1 MKQIQKR
8 FALFCAV
15 LMIMAVMPM
24 AFAAQSDVIA
34 TGTGGEGITWTLTEG
49 GVLTVSGNGPIVD
62 EVKVEVDEDGNE
74 SSEMIDC
81 IGWQLDRVWEERT
94 KDMDAAEAARA
105 RFDLVKKLVIEEG
118 ITEIPYDEFSELYP
132 RSITLP
138 STLTRLGYSAVNAS
152 FAETLT
158 VNSKELVVTGG
169 VVAAGHRKDIAG
181 YASIDEAIAAKI
193 THEAQMAEMEKK
205 MYAVY
210 DLGAAYALQ
219 NGIEDELT
227 EEMFFADFNTL
238 HGTDF
243 TDLEACIAYC
253 IERINADFGT
263 RYTKAEDVYT
273 IVPGEDGSYTERNA
287 QLDTII
293 TEMYESA
300 DIEPALSRVYLGEE
314 GEEDVIAYAWT
325 TVCAPSGS
333 GAEEAAAISG
343 VSFKATTEPEKPDNS
358 FLGRVKRFFGKI
370 KTLVMRLINWIK
382 FGLAILKK

>member
-1 MKQIQKR
+1 MKQIQKW

-94 KDMDAAEAARA
+94 KEMDAAEAARA

-158 VNSKELVVTGG
+158 VNSKGLVVTGG

-219 NGIEDELT
+219 NGIDDELT
-227 EEMFFADFNTL
+227 EDMFFADFNSL

-243 TDLEACIAYC
+243 TSLETCIAYC

-263 RYTKAEDVYT
+263 QYTKAEDVYT

-287 QLDTII
+287 QLDAII

-300 DIEPALSRVYLGEE
+300 DIESALSRVYLGEG

-325 TVCAPSGS
+325 TVCAASGS

-343 VSFKATTEPEKPDNS
+343 VPFKATTEPEKPDNS

>member
-1 MKQIQKR
+1 MKQIQKW

-158 VNSKELVVTGG
+158 VNSKELVVIGG

-219 NGIEDELT
+219 NGIGDELT

-243 TDLEACIAYC
+243 ADLEACIAYC

-300 DIEPALSRVYLGEE
+300 DIEPALSRVYLGEG
-314 GEEDVIAYAWT
+314 GEEDVSAYAWT

>member
-1 MKQIQKR
+1 MKQIQKW

-94 KDMDAAEAARA
+94 KEMDAAEAARA
-105 RFDLVKKLVIEEG
+105 RFDLVKELVIEEG

-169 VVAAGHRKDIAG
+169 VVTAGHRKDIAG

-219 NGIEDELT
+219 NGIDDELT
-227 EEMFFADFNTL
+227 EDMFFADFNSL

-243 TDLEACIAYC
+243 TSLETCIAYC

-263 RYTKAEDVYT
+263 QYTKAEDVYT

-287 QLDTII
+287 QLDAII

-343 VSFKATTEPEKPDNS
+343 VPFKATTEPEKPDNS

-382 FGLAILKK
+382 FSLAILK

>member
-1 MKQIQKR
+1 MKKWISV
-8 FALFCAV
+8 LLVV
-15 LMIMAVMPM
+15 LMMTAILPT
-24 AFAAQSDVIA
+24 AFAADDDVIA
-34 TGTGGEGITWTLTEG
+34 TGDGGEGITWTLTEG

-243 TDLEACIAYC
+243 ADLEACIAYC

-263 RYTKAEDVYT
+263 QYTKAEDVYT
-273 IVPGEDGSYTERNA
+273 IVSGEDGSYAERNA

-300 DIEPALSRVYLGEE
+300 DIEPALSRVYLGEG

-343 VSFKATTEPEKPDNS
+343 VPFKATTEPEKPDNS

>member
-1 MKQIQKR
+1 MKQMQKWI
-8 FALFCAV
+8 ALFCAA
-15 LMIMAVMPM
+15 LMIMTVMPM

-34 TGTGGEGITWTLTEG
+34 TGNGGEGITWTLTEG
-49 GVLTVSGNGPIVD
+49 GLLTVSGNGPIVD
-62 EVKVEVDEDGNE
+62 KVKVEVDEDGNE
-74 SSEMIDC
+74 SIEMIDC
-81 IGWQLDRVWEERT
+81 IGWQLDRVLEARV
-94 KDMDAAEAARA
+94 KGMDAADEARA
-105 RFDLVKKLVIEEG
+105 RFDLVKELVIEEG
-118 ITEIPYDEFSELYP
+118 VTEIPYDEFSEIYP

-158 VNSKELVVTGG
+158 LNSKELVVTGG
-169 VVAAGHRKDIAG
+169 VVVAGHRKDTAG
-181 YASIDEAIAAKI
+181 YASIDEAIDAKVSY
-193 THEAQMAEMEKK
+193 EAQIAEMAKK

-219 NGIEDELT
+219 NGIDDELT
-227 EEMFFADFNTL
+227 EETFFADFNTL

-243 TDLEACIAYC
+243 ADLEACIAYC

-263 RYTKAEDVYT
+263 QYTKAEDVYT
-273 IVPGEDGSYTERNA
+273 IVSGEDGSYAERNA

-300 DIEPALSRVYLGEE
+300 DIEPALSRVFLGEE

-333 GAEEAAAISG
+333 GAEEAASISG
-343 VSFKATTEPEKPDNS
+343 VPFQATTEPEKPDNS

-370 KTLVMRLINWIK
+370 KTFVMRLINWIK
-382 FGLAILKK
+382 FRLAILKK

>member
-34 TGTGGEGITWTLTEG
+34 TGTGGE
-49 GVLTVSGNGPIVD
+49 GPIVD

-343 VSFKATTEPEKPDNS
+343 VPFKATTEPENPDNS

>member
-1 MKQIQKR
+1 MKQIQKW

-158 VNSKELVVTGG
+158 VNSKERVVTGG

-219 NGIEDELT
+219 NGIGDELT

-300 DIEPALSRVYLGEE
+300 DIEPALSRVYLGEG

-382 FGLAILKK
+382 FGLAILK

>member
-1 MKQIQKR
+1 MKQMQKWI
-8 FALFCAV
+8 ALFCAA
-15 LMIMAVMPM
+15 LMIMTVMPM

-34 TGTGGEGITWTLTEG
+34 TGNGGEGITWTLTEG
-49 GVLTVSGNGPIVD
+49 GLLTVSGNGPIVD
-62 EVKVEVDEDGNE
+62 KVKVEVDEDGNE
-74 SSEMIDC
+74 SIEMLDC
-81 IGWQLDRVWEERT
+81 IGWQLDRVLEARV
-94 KDMDAAEAARA
+94 KGMGAADEARA
-105 RFDLVKKLVIEEG
+105 RFDLVKELVIEEG
-118 ITEIPYDEFSELYP
+118 VTEIPYDEFSEIYP

-158 VNSKELVVTGG
+158 LNSKELVVTGG
-169 VVAAGHRKDIAG
+169 VVVAGHRKDIAG
-181 YASIDEAIAAKI
+181 YASIDEAIDAKVSYESQI
-193 THEAQMAEMEKK
+193 AEMEKK

-210 DLGAAYALQ
+210 DLGAAYAVQ

-243 TDLEACIAYC
+243 ADLEACIAYC

-263 RYTKAEDVYT
+263 QYTKAEDVYT
-273 IVPGEDGSYTERNA
+273 IVSGEDGSYAERNA
-287 QLDTII
+287 QLDAII

-300 DIEPALSRVYLGEE
+300 DIEPALSRVFLGEE

-343 VSFKATTEPEKPDNS
+343 VPFKATTEPEKPDNS